1 MGDLAHVKSV
11 HIKKKIIVK
20 TVVNHVRK
28 IKNVAVGLATLQQEY
43 VKMLARILVDRVAMI
58 ISVAV
63 DLAHVKSVHINKKMI
78 VKTLVYHVTK
88 MKNVAVVLATLQQEY
103 VERLARILV
112 DHVAMIISVA
122 VDLAHVKDRS
132 IKKRNVDNEIA
143 GFRVNSILNP
153 VCLSMN
159 NNIEY
164 LLFLKSLL

>member
-28 IKNVAVGLATLQQEY
+28 IKNVAVVLATLQQEY
-43 VKMLARILVDRVAMI
+43 VKMLARILVDRLAMI

-88 MKNVAVVLATLQQEY
+88 MKNVAV
-103 VERLARILV
+103 
-112 DHVAMIISVA
+112 
-122 VDLAHVKDRS
+122 DLAHVKDRS
-132 IKKRNVDNEIA
+132 IKKRNVDNEI
-143 GFRVNSILNP
+143 
-153 VCLSMN
+153 
-159 NNIEY
+159 
-164 LLFLKSLL
+164 